1 MVRFDSLLV
10 AFLVVFGLRSLFQL
24 SLNRLNISH
33 LRRHG
38 KRVPGIFQGWVDG
51 EKLARISAYTADC
64 SNFSIV
70 VTLFDQ
76 ALLLAI
82 LLSGFLPWLSGTIS
96 RWQPGFIVQGL
107 AFFAVLAIISHLPH
121 IPFGLY
127 GTFVIEDRYGFN
139 TRTLKLWFSDWV
151 KSTAISTIL
160 SFFLLWLLLTLV
172 YRGGTTWWVW
182 AWMMIGAFELVMLWL
197 YPVII
202 APLFN
207 KFEPISDEEL
217 KDRIVSL
224 MKKAG
229 LRVKGVLQMDAGKR
243 SKHTNAY
250 FTGIG
255 RTKRI
260 VLFDTLLGSHPEE
273 EIISVLAHEAGHWRS
288 KHVLKQLIVM
298 EVLSLVGLY
307 IVATLLNWPFMY
319 HTFGFGEPVAY
330 VGLFLVGALISP
342 VGYFL
347 RPLGSA
353 LSRRFER
360 QADDAA
366 VALTG
371 TAKPMGEALKRL
383 AAENLANLVPH
394 PLYAWFYYSHPPPV
408 ERISRL
414 EGMEGREREIS
425 QKEASL

>member
-1 MVRFDSLLV
+1 MQFNSLLMV
-10 AFLVVFGLRSLFQL
+10 FLVVFALRSLFQFA
-24 SLNRLNISH
+24 LNRLNIVH

-38 KRVPGIFQGWVDG
+38 KHVPVIFRGWVDG
-51 EKLARISAYTADC
+51 EKLARISAYTAEA

-70 VTLFDQ
+70 VSLFDH

-82 LLSGFLPWLSGTIS
+82 LLSGFLPWLFRTVS
-96 RWQPGFIVQGL
+96 RWQPSFVVQGL
-107 AFFAVLAIISHLPH
+107 AFFAVLAVISHLPH

-139 TRTLKLWFSDWV
+139 TRTLKLWFSDWI
-151 KSTAISTIL
+151 KSTAISAIL
-160 SFFLLWLLLTLV
+160 SGLLLWLLLMLLYHV
-172 YRGGTTWWVW
+172 GKTWWVW
-182 AWMMIGAFELVMLWL
+182 AWMMIGGFELVILWL
-197 YPVII
+197 YPVVI

-207 KFEPISDEEL
+207 KFEPISDDEL

-224 MKKAG
+224 MRKAG

-260 VLFDTLLGSHPEE
+260 ILFDTLLASHPQE
-273 EIISVLAHEAGHWRS
+273 EIISVLAHEAGHWKR
-288 KHVLKQLIVM
+288 KHVLKQLILM
-298 EVLSLVGLY
+298 EIISLVGLY
-307 IVATLLNWPFMY
+307 IVATLLNWPLLY
-319 HTFGFGEPVAY
+319 HTFGLREPVAY
-330 VGLFLVGALISP
+330 VGLFLVGALISLL
-342 VGYFL
+342 GYFL

-353 LSRRFER
+353 LSRKFER

-366 VALTG
+366 VALMG
-371 TAKPMGEALKRL
+371 TVKSMGDALKRL

-414 EGMEGREREIS
+414 ERMNPP
-425 QKEASL
+425 EAGG